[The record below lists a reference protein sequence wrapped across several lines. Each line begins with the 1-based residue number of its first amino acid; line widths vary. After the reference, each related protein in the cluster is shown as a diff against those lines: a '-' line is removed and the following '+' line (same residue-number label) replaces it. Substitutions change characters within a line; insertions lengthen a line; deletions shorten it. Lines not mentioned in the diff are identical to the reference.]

1 MKDFTVY
8 LMAMLIRRVQKATF
22 SPSLMNESP
31 VFDTSTK
38 ITLFEL
44 QALVVIIVGMGMIV
58 MADYSDFL
66 YNSKFKRILLS
77 MDGLMIT
84 LLVTWIILHIFLG
97 QIFGFY
103 EYLVITGIMLL
114 LLFLG
119 LVEK

>member
-1 MKDFTVY
+1 
-8 LMAMLIRRVQKATF
+8 
-22 SPSLMNESP
+22 MNESP

-44 QALVVIIVGMGMIV
+44 QAMVVIIVGMGMIV

-77 MDGLMIT
+77 LDGLMIT
-84 LLVTWIILHIFLG
+84 LLVTWIILHIFYG
-97 QIFGFY
+97 QILGFY
-103 EYLVITGIMLL
+103 EYLVITGIMLI

>member
-1 MKDFTVY
+1 
-8 LMAMLIRRVQKATF
+8 MAMLIRRVQKATF

-44 QALVVIIVGMGMIV
+44 QALVVIIVGMGVIV

-77 MDGLMIT
+77 LDGALGILLISWVVLHILFEETFAFYHYLTLTIT
-84 LLVTWIILHIFLG
+84 MIIL
-97 QIFGFY
+97 
-103 EYLVITGIMLL
+103 MLL
-114 LLFLG
+114 G
-119 LVEK
+119 L